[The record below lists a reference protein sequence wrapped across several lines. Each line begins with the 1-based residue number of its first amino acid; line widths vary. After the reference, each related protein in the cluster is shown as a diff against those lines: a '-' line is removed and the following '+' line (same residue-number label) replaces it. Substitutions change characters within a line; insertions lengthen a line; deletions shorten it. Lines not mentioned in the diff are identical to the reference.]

1 MKKPA
6 IFITFLGL
14 IVIFLTI
21 VQVVVSNRLSTTGN
35 NLWKLEEEVAYYEK
49 QNAVLKEE
57 LLTVSSLNNI
67 ASTAGQ
73 LGFVEDKS
81 QIFLSAPLPL
91 AVR

>member
-35 NLWKLEEEVAYYEK
+35 NLWELEEKVAYYEK